1 MEEKNLEVSF
11 KELDTII
18 QKLESRDITLD
29 ESFKIYNTG
38 MQLLKT
44 CNDKIDNVEKKL
56 LILEEYGEADD
67 I

>member
-1 MEEKNLEVSF
+1 MEEKTLEESF

-18 QKLESRDITLD
+18 QKLESREITLD

-44 CNDKIDNVEKKL
+44 CNGKIDNVEKKL
-56 LILEEYGEADD
+56 LILEECGEANDF
-67 I
+67 

>member
-11 KELDTII
+11 KELDMII